1 MRPFKIII
9 PFLSIFGSVSKNFG
23 LVKFVW
29 LFDYP
34 WSQKQ
39 GGRAASV
46 TAGALR
52 PSSTSSSTLALLLVL
67 LLVREQDAELDILRN
82 LKLSVFL
89 IVATTSIF
97 NTISIFIVSSLTY
110 FPSPLKNVLFYTFH
124 LLFISILWSL
134 FCSESTFSKK
144 LFCRLELQPQKW
156 LTEIKSG
163 QDFSGSTSQ
172 LKKIVVR
179 SKSAQHNCFWFD
191 ENFSWRN
198 QSIYLSFLSSH
209 NSEEN
214 ERRAKLGH
222 LWFMPIDTLFMKVID
237 MVIISTRPISS
248 HEGNEASLTLQN
260 VDFSVIHKRWC

>member
-1 MRPFKIII
+1 M
-9 PFLSIFGSVSKNFG
+9 
-23 LVKFVW
+23 
-29 LFDYP
+29 
-34 WSQKQ
+34 
-39 GGRAASV
+39 

-82 LKLSVFL
+82 LKLVVFL

-97 NTISIFIVSSLTY
+97 NTISIFNVSSLTY

-163 QDFSGSTSQ
+163 QDFSSSTSQ
-172 LKKIVVR
+172 LKKIVFR
-179 SKSAQHNCFWFD
+179 SKSAQHNCF
-191 ENFSWRN
+191 
-198 QSIYLSFLSSH
+198 
-209 NSEEN
+209 
-214 ERRAKLGH
+214 
-222 LWFMPIDTLFMKVID
+222 
-237 MVIISTRPISS
+237 
-248 HEGNEASLTLQN
+248 
-260 VDFSVIHKRWC
+260 